1 MARLLTTANDQSIT
15 LRCLCVCDST
25 LVGEHFHLL
34 KMFEHESANFSR
46 GMFLNLGERERER
59 ERKSL
64 KQKRKLG
71 LRKDIWMG
79 PSSLERILPRRVKG
93 FSMELF
99 S

>member
-46 GMFLNLGERERER
+46 GMFLNRGERERER
-59 ERKSL
+59 EREKEFETKKKTWFKKRYLDGTFKS
-64 KQKRKLG
+64 RKN
-71 LRKDIWMG
+71 
-79 PSSLERILPRRVKG
+79 PSETGKG
-93 FSMELF
+93 V
-99 S
+99 